1 MRFFNLKRIHSVG
14 NLAFSLNH
22 LSEICGSC
30 SYGGC
35 SCSSFS
41 MKDNE
46 PQWCANCGH
55 SRKYHFNG

>member
-1 MRFFNLKRIHSVG
+1 MKFYNLKNVDFQVNSV
-14 NLAFSLNH
+14 FSLNH
-22 LSEICGSC
+22 ISETCGSC

-41 MKDNE
+41 MKDND

-55 SRKYHFNG
+55 SRRYHVNG